1 MLHSAP
7 APGDGDDYDYDCDPT
22 VHLPEHDCETHLIA
36 KATADRQVRAL
47 ALRGFDVF
55 INLCDGA
62 RDEDSAGIE
71 VVRALERRGAAYTGA
86 DPGFYEPSREAMK
99 RACRRRG
106 VATPRSAFG
115 TELEAVVR
123 AAGSLRFPLIVK
135 HPSSY
140 ASVGLTRDSRVH
152 DREALRV
159 QVARTLALF
168 GAALVEEFIEGRE
181 FTVLVAE
188 DPRDPRTPIAFV
200 PVEFAFPAG
209 ECFKHHDLKW
219 LDYRSMTWSAVQ
231 DPALALRL
239 QDMSREQFVGLGGCG
254 YGRCDIRMAADGE
267 LYMLEI
273 NPNCGIFYPPGEPG
287 SADVILAR
295 DPAGHRGFLD
305 LIIASALKR
314 QRARRVR
321 RGAPLA
327 RVASA

>member
-1 MLHSAP
+1 
-7 APGDGDDYDYDCDPT
+7 
-22 VHLPEHDCETHLIA
+22 
-36 KATADRQVRAL
+36 VRTL
-47 ALRGFDVF
+47 VERGFDVF

-62 RDEDSAGIE
+62 RDEECAGVE
-71 VVRALERRGAAYTGA
+71 VVQALERRGAAYTGA
-86 DPGFYEPSREAMK
+86 DAGFYEPSREAMK
-99 RACRRRG
+99 LACRQHG
-106 VATPRSAFG
+106 VAAPRSTFG
-115 TELEAVVR
+115 AELGAVVR
-123 AAGSLRFPLIVK
+123 AAEALRFPLIVK

-152 DREALRV
+152 DREALLV
-159 QVARTLALF
+159 QAARILELY

-188 DPRDPRTPIAFV
+188 NPRDPREPIAFV

-219 LDYRSMTWSAVQ
+219 LDYRSMTWSSVLEPELVA
-231 DPALALRL
+231 RL
-239 QDMSREQFVGLGGCG
+239 QDMSRKQFLGLGGCG

-314 QRARRVR
+314 QRARRRER
-321 RGAPLA
+321 RAPWV